1 MISNDGTHQVA
12 QSYKGKQSKQKVF
25 DDDDVAEAEHKRH
38 AKKVDG
44 DINRG
49 GKAQQAAPTQKLE
62 GCDMDPEE
70 KRVCFESHGAR
81 SFCCERNCVRKCDE
95 FYSEVTKSSVVS
107 VDGHCSTPALLMDQK
122 CVKLAK

>member
-1 MISNDGTHQVA
+1 MVTNDGTHAAA
-12 QSYKGKQSKQKVF
+12 QSYKGQQIKHKVF
-25 DDDDVAEAEHKRH
+25 
-38 AKKVDG
+38 

-49 GKAQQAAPTQKLE
+49 AKAQQASPKQKLE
-62 GCDMDPEE
+62 GCDMDPEQ

-81 SFCCERNCVRKCDE
+81 SFCCERDCVRKCDE

-107 VDGHCSTPALLMDQK
+107 VDGHCSSRASLMHQK